1 MKKIKNHIKAYKYT
15 NRMLEEADVEIKII
29 EKHIAFIVKK
39 MYDVWMNDKTHTRII
54 DVKIGFNDRK

>member
-1 MKKIKNHIKAYKYT
+1 MKKIKNHIKKYEYT

-29 EKHIAFIVKK
+29 ENHIAFIVKE
-39 MYDVWMNDKTHTRII
+39 MYNVWMNNKTHPRII

>member
-1 MKKIKNHIKAYKYT
+1 MKKIKNHIKKYEYT

-39 MYDVWMNDKTHTRII
+39 MYDVWMNDKTHARII